1 VTWTKLG
8 DEYGIEARDLT
19 DAEFRTHTEALVWSN
34 YRLLD
39 LHIPKRDVMRFAESA
54 AAADAVEGLA
64 VKGWW
69 EDRGDSWYI
78 GLRFADWQE
87 ERADHERRQAAAAL
101 RAKRYRKHRLGDHSL
116 CTPRR
121 CREAK
126 AVTRDATHD
135 ATRDSMRDV
144 TPPRPD
150 PSVRNGS
157 GTHSKAAAL
166 TRVRAAPPP
175 AATLCRRCG
184 GQHDR
189 QDCQA

>member
-78 GLRFADWQE
+78 GLRFADWQAE
-87 ERADHERRQAAAAL
+87 KADTDRRRELAAL
-101 RAKRYRKHRLGDHSL
+101 RTRRWRKHKLGDHSL
-116 CTPRR
+116 CTARG
-121 CREAK
+121 CKEARQ
-126 AVTRDATHD
+126 AVTDNV
-135 ATRDSMRDV
+135 TRHVTRDV
-144 TPPRPD
+144 TPSRPD

-175 AATLCRRCG
+175 AATLCGRCG